1 MEKKSMLLK
10 NSVENNSMTKK
21 IVCFLVLILF
31 TGCASRGDNEKEMI
45 SVLDIN
51 KKIQELESRMTK
63 TEKRVEEFSAIAL
76 ALSKKEQM
84 EFPIDETSKLAQT
97 YISVEVVNRTKR
109 EPLVPTKQ
117 LDSFLFV
124 NNLDK
129 KIYDFKRTPFEVKR
143 NAIVYNKKGDEVL
156 LLRKGT
162 IVESSFRINKYFQ
175 IDAYNFKGDYY
186 MPNTELFLSEEVF
199 LD

>member
-1 MEKKSMLLK
+1 MLLK
-10 NSVENNSMTKK
+10 NSVENNAMIKF
-21 IVCFLVLILF
+21 IVIMCTVILLA
-31 TGCASRGDNEKEMI
+31 GCASRNDNEKEMI

-51 KKIQELESRMTK
+51 KKIQDLESRMTA
-63 TEKRVEEFSAIAL
+63 TEKRVEEFSVIAL
-76 ALSKKEQM
+76 AISKKEKM
-84 EFPIDETSKLAQT
+84 EFPVDETSKLAQT
-97 YISVEVVNRTKR
+97 YISVEVVNSTKK
-109 EPLVPTKQ
+109 EPLPPTKQ
-117 LDSFLFV
+117 LDSFLFIH
-124 NNLDK
+124 NLDK

-186 MPNTELFLSEEVF
+186 MPNTELFVSEEVF